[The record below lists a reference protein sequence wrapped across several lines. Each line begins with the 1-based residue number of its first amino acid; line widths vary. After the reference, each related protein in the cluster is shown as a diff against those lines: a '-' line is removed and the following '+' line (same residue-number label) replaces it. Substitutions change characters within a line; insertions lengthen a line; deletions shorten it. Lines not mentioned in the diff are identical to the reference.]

1 MVRNYMSTD
10 VQPLRPDDLVPQA
23 VARMI
28 STDSPSLP
36 VVDDE
41 GRVVGVLSQSD
52 ILRLSLPRYVDRI
65 GDLSFLPPDVD
76 FIEPEGIERLADVRV
91 GKIMHTDPLF
101 TVTEDT
107 PLAEAALLMLRHRIG
122 RLPVLR
128 EGKLVGVITRGA
140 IMRAILE
147 VICEEPLC

>member
-10 VQPLRPDDLVPQA
+10 VRPLRPDQSVPQA
-23 VARMI
+23 VAQMI
-28 STDSPSLP
+28 ETSSTSLP
-36 VVDDE
+36 VVDQD
-41 GRVVGVLSQSD
+41 GKVIGVVSQSD

-76 FIEPEGIERLADVRV
+76 FIEPEGMEKLAEVKV
-91 GKIMHTDPLF
+91 GEIMHTEPLF
-101 TVTEDT
+101 TVEEDT
-107 PLAEAALLMLRHRIG
+107 PLAEAALLMLRYRIG

-128 EGKLVGVITRGA
+128 EGKLVGVISRQA
-140 IMRAILE
+140 ILRAILE

>member
-10 VQPLRPDDLVPQA
+10 VQPLHPTDSIPEA
-23 VARMI
+23 VAKMLAT
-28 STDSPSLP
+28 SSPSLP
-36 VVDDE
+36 VVDEE
-41 GRVVGVLSQSD
+41 GRVIGVVSQSD
-52 ILRLSLPRYVDRI
+52 ILRASLPRYVDRI

-76 FIEPEGIERLADVRV
+76 FVDIEGVEKLADMPVASL
-91 GKIMHTDPLF
+91 MHTDPLF
-101 TVTEDT
+101 TVEEDT

-128 EGKLVGVITRGA
+128 EGKLVGIITRQA
-140 IMRAILE
+140 ILRAILE